1 MMSLQPLIKPIAF
14 ASIVLAAL
22 FVIILGSKLILSHC
36 AQDGEGQCI
45 TVDRTAKIAAE
56 VAQLNEKLEL
66 ARKNASEMCSEPE
79 ISSKDWNSG
88 NAQVLEGCWELQQEY
103 AMYYDG
109 DINQKN
115 NLEKWTFCLE
125 KAGGGAVQNLYFE
138 DGLKCLDKKL
148 YYEFVFDNGPTQ
160 LSLSDGIDLTCF
172 GGRDNVTRVIERDIL
187 CELDDS
193 GAYANCYSKNR
204 AKTLEPDI
212 VLRRQLTR

>member
-22 FVIILGSKLILSHC
+22 FVVILGSKLILSHC

-103 AMYYDG
+103 AMYYEKY
-109 DINQKN
+109 NKKN
-115 NLEKWTFCLE
+115 NLQKWTFCLDE
-125 KAGGGAVQNLYFE
+125 AGGNAVQNLYFE
-138 DGLKCLDKKL
+138 DGLSCLDEKL
-148 YYEFVFDNGPTQ
+148 YYEFVFDNDLTR
-160 LSLSDGIDLTCF
+160 LRLSDGIDLPCS
-172 GGRDNVTRVIERDIL
+172 GGRYNFATLYKRDIL

-193 GAYANCYSKNR
+193 GAYASCYSQKR